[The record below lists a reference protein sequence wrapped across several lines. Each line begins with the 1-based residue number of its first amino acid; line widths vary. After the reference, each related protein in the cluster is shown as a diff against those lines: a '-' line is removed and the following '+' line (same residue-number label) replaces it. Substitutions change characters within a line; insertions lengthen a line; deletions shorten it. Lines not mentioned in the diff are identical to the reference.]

1 MQGRVFA
8 LLLSV
13 SQGMALWGLLLA
25 GPIADTFGVRFWW
38 LLTGIVITATGGGAL
53 FSLSI

>member
-25 GPIADTFGVRFWW
+25 GPIADAFGVRFWW